1 MNRQKSVATFLL
13 IGLTLLQAPS
23 AKASGHGPVFS
34 LATPTNGK
42 GGWSL
47 DLGVMGRR
55 GVNETGIMF
64 RGMLAYGMTEDLM
77 ISASAPVVFNSAPLA
92 PGRLTGMMPGT
103 GDFEGI
109 VSWRFH
115 RQGTNIGSR
124 FESTAYG
131 GIILPGFQK
140 AAGLLGDLK
149 KAPGIWTAIATGL
162 ASRSYYFWIGAG
174 YKHFAESK
182 GDKRPD
188 LLYYSL
194 VWGYRP
200 RALRK
205 DYPHWDWRLLVELTG
220 EKSNHIRRQGIEIPG
235 TGGHQ
240 IFIGPTT
247 LGIYKNLAIEGGIQL
262 PIYRN
267 VGSKQRRENFR
278 FAVNFSYFF

>member
-1 MNRQKSVATFLL
+1 MNCQKSVATFLL
-13 IGLTLLQAPS
+13 IGLAFLQAPS

-47 DLGVMGRR
+47 DLGMMSRR
-55 GVNETGIMF
+55 GENEMGIMF
-64 RGMLAYGMTEDLM
+64 RGMLAYGITEDLM
-77 ISASAPVVFNSAPLA
+77 ISASVPVVFNSAPLA
-92 PGRLTGMMPGT
+92 PGRLTSMMPGT
-103 GDFEGI
+103 SDFEGI

-124 FESTAYG
+124 FESTVYG

-140 AAGLLGDLK
+140 AAGLLGDLN
-149 KAPGIWTAIATGL
+149 KAPGIWMAAATGF
-162 ASRSYYFWIGAG
+162 ASRSHYFWIGAG
-174 YKHFAESK
+174 YKQFVESD

-188 LLYYSL
+188 LLFYSL

-200 RALRK
+200 RVLRK
-205 DYPHWDWRLLVELTG
+205 DYPHWDWRLFVELTG
-220 EKSNHIRRQGIEIPG
+220 ENSNKVQRRGTEIRD

-247 LGIYKNLAIEGGIQL
+247 LGIYKNVAIEGGIQF
-262 PIYRN
+262 PVYRN
-267 VGSKQRRENFR
+267 VGSKHQKENFR